1 MKAYEDKKED
11 IFIKNDIVDSNEY
24 IVTELENLCI
34 SLKILIEQKSLP
46 ISNDTEIGRRDMNIL
61 ETMITNNME
70 WIVNNIHTKK
80 ESDINEESIEKV
92 AVEKLE
98 ILNTLCSDIYSRSVS
113 NIFNENDN
121 TNVIVTSEDADTTYN
136 NTGGTSI
143 MELMKAR
150 QDSGM
155 NEKDNDEN
163 IDEDK
168 FFNDMNEMNDENI

>member
-1 MKAYEDKKED
+1 
-11 IFIKNDIVDSNEY
+11 
-24 IVTELENLCI
+24 
-34 SLKILIEQKSLP
+34 
-46 ISNDTEIGRRDMNIL
+46 
-61 ETMITNNME
+61 
-70 WIVNNIHTKK
+70 
-80 ESDINEESIEKV
+80 
-92 AVEKLE
+92 
-98 ILNTLCSDIYSRSVS
+98 LCSDIYSRSVS